1 MTNEAVQQAVLEKLN
16 LLETGLN
23 GVKSELGEEQR
34 PIAVSAYA

>member
-23 GVKSELGEEQR
+23 GVSQSLVKYVKGQKN
-34 PIAVSAYA
+34 ADN